1 MTRLPPRPRVLLA
14 DDHTRLR
21 EALRDLLEETGFEVV
36 GESGDGADAVAMAR
50 ELEPDIVVIDLRMPV
65 LNGLDATRLIKD
77 ARPATQVVVLSA
89 FESPELERQAS
100 EAGAFASLDKGT
112 MARRIHRI
120 LLGAAVQAVL
130 AASGTHRAAGPARSV
145 QDQGGDQEAGEEA
158 DHAGHDRDQSK
169 GLVALGASDPA
180 ADDPDQ
186 AAQGEH
192 GQSEPGQDQAGDG
205 PRPPWGRVGGNARVS
220 HRRPSA
226 AGGPGPGRSCG
237 TA

>member
-1 MTRLPPRPRVLLA
+1 VLLA

-21 EALRDLLEETGFEVV
+21 EALRDLLEETGFQVV

-145 QDQGGDQEAGEEA
+145 QDQGGDHEAGEEA
-158 DHAGHDRDQSK
+158 DHAGHDRDQAER
-169 GLVALGASDPA
+169 GVALGAGDAA

-186 AAQGEH
+186 APQREH
-192 GQSEPGQDQAGDG
+192 DQPEAGQDQAGDRPG
-205 PRPPWGRVGGNARVS
+205 PPGDLHGVS
-220 HRRPSA
+220 HRTPG
-226 AGGPGPGRSCG
+226 AGAGPGPGRPCG
-237 TA
+237 SA